1 MYNMCYTFIM
11 HIERTFWSRWAQFL
25 QHWGLTDFVA
35 ALLEAMGPLNIIFA
49 QFVFIGQPFLGK
61 AGSPNQWEAIASLL
75 ENQEESRNFATFLR
89 EGNSQ

>member
-1 MYNMCYTFIM
+1 
-11 HIERTFWSRWAQFL
+11 
-25 QHWGLTDFVA
+25 VA

-61 AGSPNQWEAIASLL
+61 TGSPNQWEALASLL
-75 ENQEESRNFATFLR
+75 ENQEESRTFAAFLR

>member
-1 MYNMCYTFIM
+1 MR
-11 HIERTFWSRWAQFL
+11 IERSFWLRWAQFL
-25 QHWGLTDFVA
+25 QHWGLSEFVA

-61 AGSPNQWEAIASLL
+61 AGSPNQWEALANLL
-75 ENQEESRNFATFLR
+75 ENQEESRTFAAFLR

>member
-1 MYNMCYTFIM
+1 MR
-11 HIERTFWSRWAQFL
+11 IERSFWSRWAQFL
-25 QHWGLTDFVA
+25 QHWGLTEFVA
-35 ALLEAMGPLNIIFA
+35 SLLETMGPLNILVA

-75 ENQEESRNFATFLR
+75 ENQEESRTFAAFLR